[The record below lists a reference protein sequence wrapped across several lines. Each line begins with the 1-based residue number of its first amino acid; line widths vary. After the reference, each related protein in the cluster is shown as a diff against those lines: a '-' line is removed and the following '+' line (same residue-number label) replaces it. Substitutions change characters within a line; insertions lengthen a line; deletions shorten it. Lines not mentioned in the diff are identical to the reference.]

1 MQKSGNNEN
10 CQVEYLET
18 PVKSEN
24 DKKEYRAIRL
34 PNGLE
39 ALLISNDDSKI
50 SSSQHQDMKNEM
62 KAACCL
68 SVKTG
73 FFKEPPEFPGIS
85 FFFEH
90 ILLAEFKKHCQKH
103 NLIELDK
110 HGGSCNYFLHYIE
123 YTSFFFDIQKEHF
136 LSVLIHFA
144 EFFTNPLPEK
154 DAFMQN
160 RNDLKK
166 EFQTALNLAKNR
178 VPQPQLS
185 SFTRTDHPINKITED
200 RIIKVHENLDYTKLY
215 EELHKFKERHYSAR
229 IIKLVIQ
236 ASLPLNTLEQY
247 VTTDTC
253 FVNIPTLDDST
264 ELIKNDIPFDTA
276 AFQKMYKIS
285 ALKHEEQLEITWAMP
300 SQLALYKSK
309 PYRYIAWRIGNE
321 EIGSL
326 IHHLR
331 EKLWNI
337 SNKKICYDIHTIA
350 YSLVKISIGLSSKGK
365 QHIKEILD
373 TIFSYIN
380 WLKKEGPQKKIYDEF
395 SQRSEN
401 NFRYLDEENPM
412 DNVKDLCL
420 NLHLYQSRDYITGSK
435 IYFEYD
441 PKAITNI
448 LNYLT
453 PETAN
458 IMIFDNDFGNL
469 TLDKL
474 DSWSKTY
481 TDIEVPHEW
490 LEHWKSVKPLP
501 DFHLQEAN
509 LYIEYSLELPAKVLK
524 YPVKLY
530 SSNIAELWYL
540 PDSKFG
546 LAKSYMYTHFISS
559 LGLQSPEN
567 AALMTMYCNIL
578 KLQAVE
584 ELHPAVKSGL
594 YTYDISLSEKGI
606 ITKISGPM
614 PIVSIYSKQSYIV
627 SMYIIFTLFI
637 LQLLLSII
645 IKYMKHL
652 DVTKE
657 MFEIIRDQQINL
669 YHDTFTKP
677 GKLAEDMKLCIL
689 KLVHYTYVDMH
700 NALQN
705 CLMQGNVTQDSA
717 FLSIQ
722 ECIGILKCDSLYS
735 STMQSNRVFQLLLGT
750 SYYKLKNINK
760 RDPTSVVVNT
770 YQIDV
775 TSIELSVLIRLMIMI
790 MKKQLSMQC
799 ELKNQDNLIQ
809 DISCDCTDVDGILE
823 YSISTTYSVE
833 NKLYTTEDIEK
844 WMNEFLVF
852 FREFLNKF
860 SENDLDDVKERFR
873 IFKQHADMNVREE
886 INRNW
891 DEIMKCEYMFDRH
904 EREILALNKIKINEL
919 REWFDKYTRDE
930 NYMRQLSVHIVGS
943 KSDKMPSIALEYIID
958 EHQHNDEEKY
968 ITKHTALCSINF
980 KEFKDFAK
988 FFTQYLYIQCLI
1000 EGNMTENDAIR
1011 NTEQFLKKMKCYPLT
1026 NNTLLQMKVIQI
1038 PLGTRYCKLKM
1049 VNKSNSKSVVINYY
1063 QADVTSIKLSVLIEL
1078 IVYIIEDSIYE
1089 LADLEFEYVLCDI
1102 KNING
1107 ILGYFITICAEADK
1121 YTTEYMDQSIEKYLT
1136 LFKEIL
1142 KDISEEEFNNYKES
1156 IKQSWHIHDVYK
1168 KVARNWNEITKF
1180 EYMFNRFQKR
1190 KLALKNI
1197 KIDEIRKWFEEHT
1210 LNGKNFRKLSI
1221 QIAGTPKKEVNEA
1234 SYSAK
1239 KLQYFAL
1246 NYIINDQQYQTVV
1259 DYKKKLYIYP
1269 VSEGSYHII

>member
-1 MQKSGNNEN
+1 MQESGNNEN

-39 ALLISNDDSKI
+39 VLLISNDDSKT

-90 ILLAEFKKHCQKH
+90 ILLAEFKKYCQKH

-110 HGGSCNYFLHYIE
+110 HGGSCNYFFHYIE
-123 YTSFFFDIQKEHF
+123 YTSFFFDIQKEYF
-136 LSVLIHFA
+136 LSVLIRFA

-160 RNDLKK
+160 RNDIKK

-236 ASLPLNTLEQY
+236 ARLPLNTLEQY

-276 AFQKMYKIS
+276 AFQRMYKIS
-285 ALKHEEQLEITWAMP
+285 ASKHEEQLEITWAMP

-326 IHHLR
+326 IYYLR

-365 QHIKEILD
+365 QHIKKILD

-412 DNVKDLCL
+412 DNVKDLCI

-441 PKAITNI
+441 PKAITNV

-490 LEHWKSVKPLP
+490 LEHWKSIKPLP
-501 DFHLQEAN
+501 DFYLPEAN
-509 LYIEYSLELPAKVLK
+509 LYVEYSLELPAKVPK

-530 SSNIAELWYL
+530 SNNIAEL
-540 PDSKFG
+540 
-546 LAKSYMYTHFISS
+546 
-559 LGLQSPEN
+559 

-614 PIVSIYSKQSYIV
+614 PI
-627 SMYIIFTLFI
+627 
-637 LQLLLSII
+637 LLLSII
-645 IKYMKHL
+645 IKYMKYL

-677 GKLAEDMKLCIL
+677 GKLAD
-689 KLVHYTYVDMH
+689 
-700 NALQN
+700 
-705 CLMQGNVTQDSA
+705 
-717 FLSIQ
+717 
-722 ECIGILKCDSLYS
+722 
-735 STMQSNRVFQLLLGT
+735 TMQSNRVFQLLLGT

-775 TSIELSVLIRLMIMI
+775 TSIELSVLMRLMIMI

-823 YSISTTYSVE
+823 YSVSTTYSVE
-833 NKLYTTEDIEK
+833 NKLYTTEDIAK
-844 WMNEFLVF
+844 WMDEFLVF

-943 KSDKMPSIALEYIID
+943 KSDKMPSIAVEYIID

-968 ITKHTALCSINF
+968 ITKVG
-980 KEFKDFAK
+980 
-988 FFTQYLYIQCLI
+988 Q
-1000 EGNMTENDAIR
+1000 
-1011 NTEQFLKKMKCYPLT
+1011 
-1026 NNTLLQMKVIQI
+1026 
-1038 PLGTRYCKLKM
+1038 
-1049 VNKSNSKSVVINYY
+1049 
-1063 QADVTSIKLSVLIEL
+1063 
-1078 IVYIIEDSIYE
+1078 
-1089 LADLEFEYVLCDI
+1089 
-1102 KNING
+1102 
-1107 ILGYFITICAEADK
+1107 
-1121 YTTEYMDQSIEKYLT
+1121 
-1136 LFKEIL
+1136 
-1142 KDISEEEFNNYKES
+1142 
-1156 IKQSWHIHDVYK
+1156 YK
-1168 KVARNWNEITKF
+1168 KNLYAYPAF
-1180 EYMFNRFQKR
+1180 E
-1190 KLALKNI
+1190 
-1197 KIDEIRKWFEEHT
+1197 
-1210 LNGKNFRKLSI
+1210 G
-1221 QIAGTPKKEVNEA
+1221 
-1234 SYSAK
+1234 YS
-1239 KLQYFAL
+1239 
-1246 NYIINDQQYQTVV
+1246 N
-1259 DYKKKLYIYP
+1259 
-1269 VSEGSYHII
+1269 

>member
-1 MQKSGNNEN
+1 MQESANNEN

-39 ALLISNDDSKI
+39 ALLISNEDSKT
-50 SSSQHQDMKNEM
+50 SSSQHQNMKNEM

-68 SVKTG
+68 CVKTG
-73 FFKEPPEFPGIS
+73 FFEEPPEFPGIS

-103 NLIELDK
+103 DLIELVDK
-110 HGGSCNYFLHYIE
+110 HGGSCNYFLYYE

-160 RNDLKK
+160 RNDIKI
-166 EFQTALNLAKNR
+166 EFQTALNLAKDR

-200 RIIKVHENLDYTKLY
+200 HIIKEYENLDYTKLY

-229 IIKLVIQ
+229 RIKLVIQ
-236 ASLPLNTLEQY
+236 ARSPLNTLVQY

-253 FVNIPTLDDST
+253 FVNIPTNELST
-264 ELIKNDIPFDTA
+264 ELIKNDVPFDTA

-285 ALKHEEQLEITWAMP
+285 ALKHDEQLEITWAMP

-309 PYRYIAWRIGNE
+309 PYRYIAWRIRSE
-321 EIGSL
+321 EKGSL
-326 IHHLR
+326 IHYLH

-337 SNKKICYDIHTIA
+337 SNEKIFYSIHTIA
-350 YSLVKISIGLSSKGK
+350 YSLVKISISLSSKGK

-380 WLKKEGPQKKIYDEF
+380 WLKKEDPQKEIYDKF
-395 SQRSEN
+395 SQSSEN
-401 NFRYLDEENPM
+401 NFRYFDEENPV
-412 DNVKDLCL
+412 DNVRNLCI
-420 NLHLYQSRDYITGSK
+420 NLHVYQSRDYITGNR

-441 PKAITNI
+441 PEAITKI

-458 IMIFDNDFGNL
+458 IMIFDNDFGNV

-481 TDIEVPHEW
+481 ADIEVPHEW

-501 DFHLQEAN
+501 DFHLPEEN
-509 LYIEYSLELPAKVLK
+509 LYIEYYLELPEKVPK

-540 PDSKFG
+540 PDTKFG
-546 LAKSYMYTHFISS
+546 LAKTYMYTHLISS

-567 AALMTMYCNIL
+567 AALMTMYCNII

-584 ELHPAVKSGL
+584 ELYPAVKSGL
-594 YTYDISLSEKGI
+594 YTYDISVSEKGI
-606 ITKISGPM
+606 IIKISGPM
-614 PIVSIYSKQSYIV
+614 PI
-627 SMYIIFTLFI
+627 
-637 LQLLLSII
+637 LLLLII
-645 IKYMKHL
+645 IKYMKYL

-657 MFEIIRDQQINL
+657 MFELIKDQQINL
-669 YHDTFTKP
+669 YHNTFTKP

-689 KLVHYTYVDMH
+689 KLVHYTYVDTY

-705 CLMQGNVTQDSA
+705 VSFEDFKNFAKSFTNRLYIQCLMQGNVTQDSA

-722 ECIGILKCDSLYS
+722 ECIELLKCDSLYS
-735 STMQSNRVFQLLLGT
+735 NTMQSNRIFQLLLGT
-750 SYYKLKNINK
+750 SYYKLKNINQ
-760 RDPTSVVVNT
+760 RDPTSIVVNT

-775 TSIELSVLIRLMIMI
+775 MSIELSVLMRLMIMI
-790 MKKQLSMQC
+790 MKKQLSMQYQ
-799 ELKNQDNLIQ
+799 LKNPDNLIQ
-809 DISCDCTDVDGILE
+809 HISCDCTDVNGILE
-823 YSISTTYSVE
+823 YSISATYSVE
-833 NKLYTTEDIEK
+833 NKLYSTEDIKK
-844 WMNEFLVF
+844 WVDEFLIF

-873 IFKQHADMNVREE
+873 ILKQHADMNVGDE

-904 EREILALNKIKINEL
+904 EREILALNKIKIDEL
-919 REWFDKYTRDE
+919 IEWFDKYTWDE
-930 NYMRQLSVHIVGS
+930 NYMKQLSVHIIGT
-943 KSDKMPSIALEYIID
+943 KSNKMPSIALEYIID
-958 EHQHNDEEKY
+958 EHQHNDEEQY
-968 ITKHTALCSINF
+968 ITKVG
-980 KEFKDFAK
+980 
-988 FFTQYLYIQCLI
+988 Q
-1000 EGNMTENDAIR
+1000 
-1011 NTEQFLKKMKCYPLT
+1011 
-1026 NNTLLQMKVIQI
+1026 
-1038 PLGTRYCKLKM
+1038 
-1049 VNKSNSKSVVINYY
+1049 
-1063 QADVTSIKLSVLIEL
+1063 
-1078 IVYIIEDSIYE
+1078 
-1089 LADLEFEYVLCDI
+1089 
-1102 KNING
+1102 
-1107 ILGYFITICAEADK
+1107 
-1121 YTTEYMDQSIEKYLT
+1121 
-1136 LFKEIL
+1136 
-1142 KDISEEEFNNYKES
+1142 
-1156 IKQSWHIHDVYK
+1156 YK
-1168 KVARNWNEITKF
+1168 KNLYAYPAF
-1180 EYMFNRFQKR
+1180 E
-1190 KLALKNI
+1190 
-1197 KIDEIRKWFEEHT
+1197 
-1210 LNGKNFRKLSI
+1210 G
-1221 QIAGTPKKEVNEA
+1221 
-1234 SYSAK
+1234 YS
-1239 KLQYFAL
+1239 
-1246 NYIINDQQYQTVV
+1246 N
-1259 DYKKKLYIYP
+1259 
-1269 VSEGSYHII
+1269 